1 MLHLNLK
8 DSKGTQVSVG
18 SYGVTA
24 QESFGPAKTPKVL
37 GSIPSHLSL
46 PDRDLQAETLSSAVG
61 WGEVTLQLQMIG
73 FKSPSPQPPTRWQ
86 QT

>member
-46 PDRDLQAETLSSAVG
+46 PDRDLKAETPSTAVG
-61 WGEVTLQLQMIG
+61 WGEVASQLHRTG
-73 FKSPSPQPPTRWQ
+73 FKSPSPQLPTRRQ